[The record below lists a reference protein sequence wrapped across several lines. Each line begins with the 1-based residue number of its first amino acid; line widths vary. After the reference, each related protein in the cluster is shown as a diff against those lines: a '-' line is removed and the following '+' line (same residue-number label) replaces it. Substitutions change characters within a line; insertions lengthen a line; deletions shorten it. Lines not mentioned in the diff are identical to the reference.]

1 VTLNTAVVNV
11 GEKVRS
17 ARVRRGMSLGRLA
30 LASGLTKGFIS
41 QVEHGRSQPSLDSLG
56 RIASSLDLS
65 LHALLGNQERAD
77 IDQPAPSLPQLFRLA
92 PERDAKTGVETLVS
106 RSAGTMAVA
115 YLAEGA
121 SISPG
126 GRERTVGRGQR
137 AELSTAMAFCVVIGG
152 AAVFVQDG
160 AEQAL
165 AQGDALAWDAGR
177 SYRIENRD
185 RAVCTLLLSL
195 DARGDLPVASAPE
208 LAPAVPSGRAPVA
221 PPAVPVEGPLRLV
234 AMRAQRRG
242 KGR

>member
-1 VTLNTAVVNV
+1 
-11 GEKVRS
+11 
-17 ARVRRGMSLGRLA
+17 MSLGRLA
-30 LASGLTKGFIS
+30 LASGLTKGFLS

-56 RIASSLDLS
+56 RIASSLDLTLYS
-65 LHALLGNQERAD
+65 LLGNQERAD
-77 IDQPAPSLPQLFRLA
+77 IDQPASSLPQLFRLT
-92 PERDAKTGVETLVS
+92 PDRDRETGVEPLVTS
-106 RSAGTMAVA
+106 SAGRITVA
-115 YLAEGA
+115 YLGQGA

-126 GRERTVGRGQR
+126 GQEPRVGTEQR
-137 AELSTAMAFCVVIGG
+137 AEPSVARAFCVVIGG

-185 RAVCTLLLSL
+185 RGVCTLLLSL
-195 DARGDLPVASAPE
+195 AARADLPVATAPE
-208 LAPAVPSGRAPVA
+208 LAPAVVTGRAPVA
-221 PPAVPVEGPLRLV
+221 APAVPVEGPLRLV